1 MSPCASGQTC
11 SVSPRWRR
19 SALRALIPTAY
30 QARLAFSRPCSS
42 AMRIRFALNE
52 PARPL
57 SAVIRIT
64 PPGAPS
70 VPGFMNG
77 WSTEPTFAIR
87 SRSIAPIASAYGRD
101 CFCRASARRIF
112 AAATCFIALVIC
124 CVFFSD
130 RIRSLKNTQ
139 QITKA
144 MKQVAAAKIRRAEAL
159 QKQSRPYA
167 DAIGAMLR
175 DLIANVGS
183 VDHPFMKPGT
193 EGAPGGVIL
202 MTADK
207 GLAGSFNANLIR
219 MAELH
224 GRENASLAWYAVGIK
239 ARNAL
244 RRQRGETLQVWPLA
258 QGDMFANAQELAQ
271 RVTDDFTN
279 GRIASLSLV
288 SPKLVNMMTQRPE
301 LRQILPITAA
311 EDDAADKSPRSGSVE
326 FEPSPEFVL
335 GRLLPKY
342 LEFTL
347 YSAMLET
354 NASFY
359 AAQLVAMNNA
369 TDNAK
374 KLIDQNTIEMNKARQ
389 AAITKE
395 ILEIGGG
402 SSSGSN
408 GSGAHVGAGLKL
420 SGTAMAERD
429 LVLEVQGELGN
440 NQVRCLGMGST

>member
-1 MSPCASGQTC
+1 
-11 SVSPRWRR
+11 V
-19 SALRALIPTAY
+19 
-30 QARLAFSRPCSS
+30 
-42 AMRIRFALNE
+42 
-52 PARPL
+52 
-57 SAVIRIT
+57 
-64 PPGAPS
+64 PS
-70 VPGFMNG
+70 V
-77 WSTEPTFAIR
+77 
-87 SRSIAPIASAYGRD
+87 RD
-101 CFCRASARRIF
+101 LR
-112 AAATCFIALVIC
+112 
-124 CVFFSD
+124 D

-144 MKQVAAAKIRRAEAL
+144 MKQVAAAKIRRADAL

-183 VDHPFMKPGT
+183 VDHPFMKPGR

-219 MAELH
+219 SGEIH
-224 GRENASLAWYAVGIK
+224 GRENANLAWYSVGIK
-239 ARNAL
+239 SRNSL
-244 RRQRGETLQVWPLA
+244 RRRGAETLQFWPLA
-258 QGDMFANAQELAQ
+258 QGVMFDNAQELAR
-271 RVTDDFTN
+271 RVTDDFTS
-279 GRIASLSLV
+279 GKISSLTLI

-301 LRQILPITAA
+301 VRQILPIAA
-311 EDDAADKSPRSGSVE
+311 EESEKKASSGSVE

-374 KLIDQNTIEMNKARQ
+374 KLIDQNTVEMNKARQ

-395 ILEIGGG
+395 ILEIVGG
-402 SSSGSN
+402 
-408 GSGAHVGAGLKL
+408 AEALK
-420 SGTAMAERD
+420 G
-429 LVLEVQGELGN
+429 
-440 NQVRCLGMGST
+440 

>member
-1 MSPCASGQTC
+1 M
-11 SVSPRWRR
+11 
-19 SALRALIPTAY
+19 
-30 QARLAFSRPCSS
+30 
-42 AMRIRFALNE
+42 
-52 PARPL
+52 
-57 SAVIRIT
+57 
-64 PPGAPS
+64 PS
-70 VPGFMNG
+70 V
-77 WSTEPTFAIR
+77 
-87 SRSIAPIASAYGRD
+87 RD
-101 CFCRASARRIF
+101 LR
-112 AAATCFIALVIC
+112 
-124 CVFFSD
+124 D

-167 DAIGAMLR
+167 DAIGGMLR
-175 DLIANVGS
+175 DLIANVGA
-183 VDHPFMKPGT
+183 VDHPFMKPGR
-193 EGAPGGVIL
+193 EGVPGGVIL

-219 MAELH
+219 SAEIH

-244 RRQRGETLQVWPLA
+244 RRQSGETLQVWSLA

-271 RVTDDFTN
+271 RVTADFTE
-279 GRIASLSLV
+279 GRIASLTLV

-301 LRQILPITAA
+301 VRQILPIAP
-311 EDDAADKSPRSGSVE
+311 DDAAAQKASAGAVE

-374 KLIDQNTIEMNKARQ
+374 KLIDENTVEMNKARQ
-389 AAITKE
+389 ASITKE
-395 ILEIGGG
+395 ILEIVGG
-402 SSSGSN
+402 
-408 GSGAHVGAGLKL
+408 AEALAG
-420 SGTAMAERD
+420 
-429 LVLEVQGELGN
+429 
-440 NQVRCLGMGST
+440 

>member
-1 MSPCASGQTC
+1 MPC
-11 SVSPRWRR
+11 VRD
-19 SALRALIPTAY
+19 LR
-30 QARLAFSRPCSS
+30 
-42 AMRIRFALNE
+42 
-52 PARPL
+52 
-57 SAVIRIT
+57 
-64 PPGAPS
+64 
-70 VPGFMNG
+70 
-77 WSTEPTFAIR
+77 
-87 SRSIAPIASAYGRD
+87 
-101 CFCRASARRIF
+101 
-112 AAATCFIALVIC
+112 
-124 CVFFSD
+124 D

-167 DAIGAMLR
+167 DAIGEMLR
-175 DLIANVGS
+175 DLIANVGA
-183 VDHPFMKPGT
+183 VDHPFMKPGR

-219 MAELH
+219 SAEIH
-224 GRENASLAWYAVGIK
+224 GRENANLAWYAVGIK
-239 ARNAL
+239 SRNAL
-244 RRQRGETLQVWPLA
+244 RRQSGETLQFWPLA
-258 QGDMFANAQELAQ
+258 QGDMFANAQELAR
-271 RVTDDFTN
+271 RVTDDFTD
-279 GRIASLSLV
+279 GRIASLTLV
-288 SPKLVNMMTQRPE
+288 VAQAG
-301 LRQILPITAA
+301 QH
-311 EDDAADKSPRSGSVE
+311 DDAAARGAPDPADRRRRRRRRRKAAAGSVE

-374 KLIDQNTIEMNKARQ
+374 KLIDENTVEMNKARQ

-395 ILEIGGG
+395 ILEIVGG
-402 SSSGSN
+402 
-408 GSGAHVGAGLKL
+408 AEALAG
-420 SGTAMAERD
+420 
-429 LVLEVQGELGN
+429 
-440 NQVRCLGMGST
+440 

>member
-1 MSPCASGQTC
+1 M
-11 SVSPRWRR
+11 
-19 SALRALIPTAY
+19 
-30 QARLAFSRPCSS
+30 
-42 AMRIRFALNE
+42 
-52 PARPL
+52 
-57 SAVIRIT
+57 
-64 PPGAPS
+64 PS
-70 VPGFMNG
+70 V
-77 WSTEPTFAIR
+77 
-87 SRSIAPIASAYGRD
+87 RD
-101 CFCRASARRIF
+101 LR
-112 AAATCFIALVIC
+112 
-124 CVFFSD
+124 D

-144 MKQVAAAKIRRAEAL
+144 MKQVAAAKIRRADAL

-183 VDHPFMKPGT
+183 VDHPFMKPGR

-219 MAELH
+219 TGEIH
-224 GRENASLAWYAVGIK
+224 GREHANLKWYSVGIK
-239 ARNAL
+239 SRNSL
-244 RRQRGETLQVWPLA
+244 RRRGAETLQFWPLA
-258 QGDMFANAQELAQ
+258 QGVMFDNAQELAR
-271 RVTDDFTN
+271 RVTDDFTS
-279 GRIASLSLV
+279 GAISSLTLI

-301 LRQILPITAA
+301 VRQILPIAPD
-311 EDDAADKSPRSGSVE
+311 EDASEKKASAGSVE

-374 KLIDQNTIEMNKARQ
+374 KLIDQNTVEMNKARQ

-395 ILEIGGG
+395 ILEIVGG
-402 SSSGSN
+402 
-408 GSGAHVGAGLKL
+408 AEALK
-420 SGTAMAERD
+420 G
-429 LVLEVQGELGN
+429 
-440 NQVRCLGMGST
+440 

>member
-1 MSPCASGQTC
+1 M
-11 SVSPRWRR
+11 
-19 SALRALIPTAY
+19 
-30 QARLAFSRPCSS
+30 
-42 AMRIRFALNE
+42 
-52 PARPL
+52 
-57 SAVIRIT
+57 
-64 PPGAPS
+64 PS
-70 VPGFMNG
+70 V
-77 WSTEPTFAIR
+77 
-87 SRSIAPIASAYGRD
+87 RD
-101 CFCRASARRIF
+101 LR
-112 AAATCFIALVIC
+112 
-124 CVFFSD
+124 D

-175 DLIANVGS
+175 DLIANVGT
-183 VDHPFMKPGT
+183 VDHPFMKPGAAS
-193 EGAPGGVIL
+193 APDAVIV

-219 MAELH
+219 SAEIHAREH
-224 GRENASLAWYAVGIK
+224 GRDLAWYSVGIK
-239 ARNAL
+239 GRNAL
-244 RRQRGETLQVWPLA
+244 RRQRGETLQFWPLA
-258 QGDMFANAQELAQ
+258 QGDMFANAQELAN
-271 RVTDDFTN
+271 RVSADFTE
-279 GRIASLSLV
+279 GRIGSLTLI

-301 LRQILPITAA
+301 VRQLLPITSG
-311 EDDAADKSPRSGSVE
+311 EPNADGAPKGGAVE

-374 KLIDQNTIEMNKARQ
+374 KLIDQNTVEMNKARQ

-395 ILEIGGG
+395 ILEIVGG
-402 SSSGSN
+402 
-408 GSGAHVGAGLKL
+408 AEALAG
-420 SGTAMAERD
+420 
-429 LVLEVQGELGN
+429 
-440 NQVRCLGMGST
+440 

>member
-1 MSPCASGQTC
+1 M
-11 SVSPRWRR
+11 
-19 SALRALIPTAY
+19 
-30 QARLAFSRPCSS
+30 
-42 AMRIRFALNE
+42 
-52 PARPL
+52 
-57 SAVIRIT
+57 
-64 PPGAPS
+64 PS
-70 VPGFMNG
+70 V
-77 WSTEPTFAIR
+77 
-87 SRSIAPIASAYGRD
+87 RD
-101 CFCRASARRIF
+101 LR
-112 AAATCFIALVIC
+112 
-124 CVFFSD
+124 D

-175 DLIANVGS
+175 DLIANVGA
-183 VDHPFMKPGT
+183 VDHPFMKPGAA
-193 EGAPGGVIL
+193 GVPGGVIL

-219 MAELH
+219 MAESH
-224 GRENASLAWYAVGIK
+224 GRETPNLAWYAVGIK

-244 RRQRGETLQVWPLA
+244 RRQRGETLQFWPLA
-258 QGDMFANAQELAQ
+258 QGDMFANAVELAN
-271 RVTDDFTN
+271 RVSDDFVA
-279 GRIASLSLV
+279 GRIGSVTLV

-301 LRQILPITAA
+301 MRQLLPIVPEDNAA
-311 EDDAADKSPRSGSVE
+311 KTSSGAVE

-374 KLIDQNTIEMNKARQ
+374 KLIDQNTVEMNKARQ

-395 ILEIGGG
+395 ILEIVGG
-402 SSSGSN
+402 
-408 GSGAHVGAGLKL
+408 AEALAG
-420 SGTAMAERD
+420 
-429 LVLEVQGELGN
+429 
-440 NQVRCLGMGST
+440 

>member
-1 MSPCASGQTC
+1 M
-11 SVSPRWRR
+11 
-19 SALRALIPTAY
+19 
-30 QARLAFSRPCSS
+30 
-42 AMRIRFALNE
+42 
-52 PARPL
+52 
-57 SAVIRIT
+57 
-64 PPGAPS
+64 PS
-70 VPGFMNG
+70 V
-77 WSTEPTFAIR
+77 
-87 SRSIAPIASAYGRD
+87 RD
-101 CFCRASARRIF
+101 LR
-112 AAATCFIALVIC
+112 
-124 CVFFSD
+124 D

-183 VDHPFMKPGT
+183 IDHPFMKAGR

-207 GLAGSFNANLIR
+207 GLAGSFNSNLIR
-219 MAELH
+219 AAEIH
-224 GRENASLAWYAVGIK
+224 ARENANLAWYAIGIK

-244 RRQRGETLQVWPLA
+244 RRQGRETLQFWPLA
-258 QGDMFANAQELAQ
+258 QGVMFDTVQELAQ
-271 RVTDDFTN
+271 RVTADFTE
-279 GRIASLSLV
+279 GRIASITLV
-288 SPKLVNMMTQRPE
+288 APKLVNMMTQRPE
-301 LRQILPITAA
+301 VRQILPI
-311 EDDAADKSPRSGSVE
+311 AADQTEKKAAAGSVE

-374 KLIDQNTIEMNKARQ
+374 KLIDANTVEMNKARQ

-395 ILEIGGG
+395 ILEIVGG
-402 SSSGSN
+402 
-408 GSGAHVGAGLKL
+408 AEALAG
-420 SGTAMAERD
+420 
-429 LVLEVQGELGN
+429 
-440 NQVRCLGMGST
+440 